1 MLLSFLPWLLIGCG
15 QATRPAVTLATPRS
29 DFTPAIVRAEHT
41 DADEA
46 KSIDTREWTELA
58 DALCKDA
65 GGVEYGNDVS
75 FSLARDGFFDAKDA
89 RLHEKTTAWLSQV
102 AVTFAKLPRGASLVV
117 STTFEDDAASLAPAM
132 KIALANQRAVALRDA
147 LVRAGI
153 SPARFT
159 VHTTTTAWEGD
170 YDGPATLDPAEGR
183 VGFAVTR

>member
-1 MLLSFLPWLLIGCG
+1 
-15 QATRPAVTLATPRS
+15 VTLTTPRS
-29 DFTPAIVRAEHT
+29 DFTPAIVRADHA

-58 DALCKDA
+58 DALCKDT

-89 RLHEKTTAWLSQV
+89 RLHEKATAWLSQV

-147 LVRAGI
+147 LVRVGI

-183 VGFAVTR
+183 VSFAVTR